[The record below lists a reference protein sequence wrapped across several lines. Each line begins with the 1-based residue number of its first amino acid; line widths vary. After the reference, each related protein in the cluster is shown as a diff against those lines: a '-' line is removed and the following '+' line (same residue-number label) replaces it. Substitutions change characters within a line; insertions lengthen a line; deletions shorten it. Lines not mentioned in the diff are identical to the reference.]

1 MPNELFWQ
9 GKIQL
14 GVHPESKK
22 QVVQI
27 IAEVDANEHFYGLGE
42 RLNGFDQKG
51 KVVTIQLS
59 DAWSR
64 SNELAYKAVPFYMS
78 SHNYGLLV
86 NTPERVIFDM
96 ANANSNQSI
105 ITLPGQALEMV
116 FFANVS
122 PLKVMEQFTDITG
135 KSPVIPS
142 WSLEPWL
149 SRRRHTGWTNTKYCK
164 L

>member
-1 MPNELFWQ
+1 MFWQ

-105 ITLPGQALEMV
+105 ITLPRQALEMV

-122 PLKVMEQFTDITG
+122 PLKVMEQFTHITG
-135 KSPVIPS
+135 KSPVIPN

-149 SRRRHTGWTNTKYCK
+149 SRRRHAGWTNTKYCK